1 MEVGFVG
8 LGRMGGGMVERLLA
22 AGHRVRVWNRSPG
35 PMAELVQQGA
45 VAAASV
51 AEAFAAEAVLSM
63 LANDEAV
70 RQTVLEDDV
79 LAAGRGG
86 VHVNLA
92 TVSVALAQELAE
104 RHAAA
109 GMGYVA
115 APVFGRPDAAAA
127 GKLHIVVA
135 GTEAAI
141 AMVQP
146 LLDAMGQ
153 RSWPVGIE
161 PHRANIVKI
170 AGNFMLAAAIEAM
183 AEAAALVQA
192 HGVTPAA
199 MLEILTGTLFAAPA
213 YQGYGRMIAEG
224 SFEPAGF
231 AMPLGLKDVR
241 LALAAGEARH
251 VPLPF
256 AGILR
261 DNLLDAL
268 AHGGASKDWSAL
280 AEVATRRAG
289 LDRQQAEG

>member
-1 MEVGFVG
+1 MEIGFVG
-8 LGRMGGGMVERLLA
+8 LGRMGRGMVGRLLA
-22 AGHRVRVWNRSPG
+22 AGHRVRVWNRSPE
-35 PMAELVQQGA
+35 PVAELVRQGA
-45 VAAASV
+45 IRADNVAD
-51 AEAFAAEAVLSM
+51 AFAAEAVLSM

-70 RQTVLEDDV
+70 RAAVLESEA
-79 LAAGRGG
+79 LAAGRGR

-92 TVSVALAQELAE
+92 TVSLALAQELAE

-127 GKLHIVVA
+127 GRLQIVLA
-135 GTEAAI
+135 GEAAAI
-141 AMVQP
+141 ATVQP
-146 LLDAMGQ
+146 LLDAMAQ
-153 RSWPVGIE
+153 HCWPVGAE
-161 PHRANIVKI
+161 PARANIVKI
-170 AGNFMLAAAIEAM
+170 AGNFMLASAIEAM

-192 HGVTPAA
+192 HGVEPAA
-199 MLEILTGTLFAAPA
+199 MLEILTSTLFASPV

-224 SFEPAGF
+224 RFEPAGF

-241 LALAAGEARH
+241 LALTAGEARN

-268 AHGGASKDWSAL
+268 AHGGATKDWSAL

-289 LDRQQAEG
+289 LDRQRSEG